1 MKDLKDSMKVVLETT
16 QISQKTL
23 ESTQNGFNN
32 DLLRQAQSALNQS
45 NGSFLQHS
53 HPTLTDTTSAIH
65 HLY

>member
-32 DLLRQAQSALNQS
+32 DLLRQA
-45 NGSFLQHS
+45 
-53 HPTLTDTTSAIH
+53 
-65 HLY
+65 